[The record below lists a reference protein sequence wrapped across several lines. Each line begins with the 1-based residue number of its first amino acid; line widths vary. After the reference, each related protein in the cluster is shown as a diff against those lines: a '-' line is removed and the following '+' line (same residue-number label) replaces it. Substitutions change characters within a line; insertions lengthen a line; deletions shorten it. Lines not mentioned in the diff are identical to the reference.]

1 MIDGDPSV
9 RETNMRACSW
19 IVLLGCVAASLGP
32 ATPFGPASPR
42 SLLAQE
48 KRGDNLPRLPDDQ
61 VEGTVWEYKGTLK
74 DKVPEGE
81 EAPELSGYFRTEGKA
96 IFDVGKRLPIPEKK
110 DVDKAIDSF
119 KKGKVKD
126 FKLPPGPQ
134 QKRLGEYRHIQ
145 GNKLRLDFNDKES
158 LNGLMVVWRKKN
170 TEDVLIGTFQEK
182 QGTKTIRH
190 WDVELRPI
198 ED

>member
-1 MIDGDPSV
+1 MSRRPPDPLHPSRNV
-9 RETNMRACSW
+9 
-19 IVLLGCVAASLGP
+19 
-32 ATPFGPASPR
+32 PFWLR
-42 SLLAQE
+42 R

-126 FKLPPGPQ
+126 FKLPPDHSKSGWASTVTS
-134 QKRLGEYRHIQ
+134 RATSCVSTSTTRS
-145 GNKLRLDFNDKES
+145 RS
-158 LNGLMVVWRKKN
+158 MA
-170 TEDVLIGTFQEK
+170 
-182 QGTKTIRH
+182 
-190 WDVELRPI
+190 
-198 ED
+198 